1 MKPLALLCAATLCIS
16 LCACSSDPSSPTDAT
31 SSTNSTSGTTAV
43 TKPGQTTAPTQPQI
57 PTKTVY
63 VRTSYTNKSDTMD
76 ARTEYVYDENDLLT
90 EVIQYS
96 GTTLTKRYA
105 VTCDENGNYT
115 QWDSESDSE
124 TLSAHYFWDEE
135 GRNLGNAQY
144 LNDVLQYST
153 TYTWTNGLLTDTVSS
168 MPEQS
173 LETRLQYTYNS
184 ENVRVRSDYF
194 VNNSLQRYGIYSTD
208 DQGRVAS
215 VSFYLPDG
223 TAYYTTSYIYGTLI
237 ETQVTQSAD
246 GIVTQKIV
254 TTYDEHGN
262 LLTSQ
267 TYDGKNTLLS
277 TETYT
282 WKAITVPQD
291 CPRASA

>member
-1 MKPLALLCAATLCIS
+1 MKPLALLCAATLCIT
-16 LCACSSDPSSPTDAT
+16 LCACSSDPNVPSDTT
-31 SSTNSTSGTTAV
+31 ISTNSTITTAATDPV
-43 TKPGQTTAPTQPQI
+43 GTTAPTQPQI
-57 PTKTVY
+57 STKTIY
-63 VRTSYTNKSDTMD
+63 VRSSYTNKSDTMD
-76 ARTEYVYDENDLLT
+76 ARTEYVYDENNLLT

-115 QWDSESDSE
+115 KWESKTESE
-124 TLSAHYFWDEE
+124 TLTAHYFWDEA
-135 GRNLGNAQY
+135 GRGLGNSQY
-144 LNDVLQYST
+144 LNDALQYSI
-153 TYTWTNGLLTDTVSS
+153 TYTWTDGLLMETVSS

-194 VNNSLQRYGIYSTD
+194 VNNSLQRYGVYSID

-223 TAYYTTSYIYGTLI
+223 TAHYTTSYIYGTQS
-237 ETQVTQSAD
+237 ETQITQSAS
-246 GIVTQKIV
+246 GTVTQKII
-254 TTYDEHGN
+254 TKYDQHGN
-262 LLTSQ
+262 VLSTQ
-267 TYDGKNTLLS
+267 TYDGRNTLLS

-282 WKAITVPQD
+282 WNAITIPLD